1 MARARLQMDNALTAL
16 GTVYSQMLLIGVK
29 DIDSGRAQ
37 RLREDIAEEVKSLHD
52 VVEAMDEVYRYE
64 R

>member
-1 MARARLQMDNALTAL
+1 
-16 GTVYSQMLLIGVK
+16 VK

-37 RLREDIAEEVKSLHD
+37 RLREDIAEEIKSLHD
-52 VVEAMDEVYRYE
+52 VVQAMDEVYQYE